1 MSVWDEPVAEDSW
14 LVGVSGRLD
23 HSQDQLLEETLQR
36 LLDEGHYRL
45 IVDLNQVTYVNS
57 GGLRCLVTI
66 WRQARRQGGDIA
78 LCGLSEH
85 ISKVFSIVGF
95 DKIFLIYPDCAD
107 AARGLASKSPS
118 D

>member
-23 HSQDQLLEETLQR
+23 HSQDQLLEEALQR

-45 IVDLNQVTYVNS
+45 IVDLSQATYVNS

-66 WRQARRQGGDIA
+66 WRQAREHGGDIV
-78 LCGLSEH
+78 LCGLNEH
-85 ISKVFSIVGF
+85 IAKVFGIVGF
-95 DKIFLIYPDCAD
+95 DKLFLIYPNRAD
-107 AARGLASKSPS
+107 AERGLASTAAS